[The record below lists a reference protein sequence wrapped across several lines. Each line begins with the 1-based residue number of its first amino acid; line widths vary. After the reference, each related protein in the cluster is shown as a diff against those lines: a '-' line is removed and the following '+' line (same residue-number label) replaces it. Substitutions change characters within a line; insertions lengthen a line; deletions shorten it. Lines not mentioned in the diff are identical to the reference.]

1 MPEDQRN
8 ARMRSVYIYG
18 MLAVVFLV
26 NGVIYLNMGRTLL
39 GVLDLILTFLDALY
53 AWAIW
58 RSIQEES

>member
-1 MPEDQRN
+1 MPEDQKN

-18 MLAVVFLV
+18 MLAVIFLV
-26 NGVIYLNMGRTLL
+26 NGVIYLKMGRTLL

>member
-18 MLAVVFLV
+18 MLAVIFLV

-39 GVLDLILTFLDALY
+39 GVLDLILTFLDGLY